1 MRKKTFVFF
10 IFFYFFFNIEGNSE
24 ELKFKCL
31 KQRIYNNQFSVKEP
45 WFPSLRDKYN
55 DIYTINF
62 DQGTLIIEGKRFK
75 GLDVL
80 KKKSEDKLNAK
91 SESREIKFNFLTKN
105 SLILLKISYIKY
117 LDDSDKFYPIYQN
130 SKFYKLDDIK
140 LLSRYFSY
148 SSDDLIK
155 ADIENDIV
163 RFNQNSLGKIK
174 KDWSKNTNSY
184 SSQQTKDNPAI
195 YPYYSY
201 SGECDKKGRGN
212 LK

>member
-1 MRKKTFVFF
+1 MFRKLVFYF
-10 IFFYFFFNIEGNSE
+10 LFFYLFFNIEVNSE

-31 KQRIYNNQFSVKEP
+31 KQRIYDNQFSVKEP

-80 KKKSEDKLNAK
+80 KKKSEDKLDTK
-91 SESREIKFNFLTKN
+91 SEHREIKFNFTTKS
-105 SLILLKISYIKY
+105 SLILLKVSYIKY
-117 LDDSDKFYPIYQN
+117 LDDKDEFSPTYQISN
-130 SKFYKLDDIK
+130 FYKLDDIN
-140 LLSRYFSY
+140 LLARYFNY

-155 ADIENDIV
+155 ADIEDDIV
-163 RFNQNSLGKIK
+163 KFNQNSLGKIN
-174 KDWSKNTNSY
+174 KDWLNNSNSSTNSHNR
-184 SSQQTKDNPAI
+184 SNPTI

-201 SGECDKKGRGN
+201 SGECKKVER
-212 LK
+212 KF